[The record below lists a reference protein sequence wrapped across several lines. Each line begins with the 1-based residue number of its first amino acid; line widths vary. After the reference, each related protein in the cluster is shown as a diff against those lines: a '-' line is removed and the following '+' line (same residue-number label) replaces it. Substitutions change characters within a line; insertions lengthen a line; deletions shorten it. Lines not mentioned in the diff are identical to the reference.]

1 MTIEE
6 EIKNNPYLI
15 FTMRNPPDRLI
26 QLAISVEVGIVNHFM
41 TNERYDKYKIEDG
54 LIFNLDN
61 LSEEKLASVIMLN
74 PSAVLKLSNPSVNL
88 QVMAVKRKPDI
99 IFMLNEPS
107 IKVWRVAINENPSYI
122 KYLDEQV
129 QELQLLAI
137 SVSPNAIQFIKKP
150 TKVVQR
156 YVIKHYP
163 EYTYKL
169 RYVDDDVCIE
179 TIRKYG
185 LQSIVM
191 FPRLSDNVREALY
204 NMKK

>member
-6 EIKNNPYLI
+6 EIRNNPYLI
-15 FTMRNPPDRLI
+15 FTMRNPPDKLI
-26 QLAISVEVGIVNHFM
+26 ELAISVEVGIVNHFM
-41 TNERYDKYKIEDG
+41 TNKRYDNYKIEDG
-54 LIFNLDN
+54 MIFNLDN
-61 LSEEKLASVIMLN
+61 LSEEKLASIIMLN
-74 PSAVLKLSNPSVNL
+74 PSAVLKLSNPSDNL

-99 IFMLNEPS
+99 IFMLNKPS
-107 IKVWRVAINENPSYI
+107 IKVWRAAISENPSYI
-122 KYLDEQV
+122 KYLDNQI

-137 SVSPNAIQFIKKP
+137 SVSPNTIEFIKKP

-169 RYVDDDVCIE
+169 RCVDDDICIQ

-185 LQSIVM
+185 LQSIMM
-191 FPRLSDNVREALY
+191 FPRLSDTVREAIY
-204 NMKK
+204 MKK